1 MAATLITLI
10 VLLLHLV
17 HGAPAGSTDVDPA
30 VVTNV
35 NNLIKNEKWEDLC
48 KFQTQVE
55 SLKHYLMAQRRVKKI
70 LFKGLDKTLDYLKN
84 KTERYPAYDCPT
96 LVFTTLVKST
106 TTTEAVPFGENLNE
120 NLNEQATGTENP
132 QYVELCD
139 DCKIDYNEIDEVRE
153 DFNKVL
159 VEGKQTEM
167 STKNLIIL
175 VTTGIFGAILVG
187 LFIFLCIKVCSC

>member
-1 MAATLITLI
+1 MTSA
-10 VLLLHLV
+10 
-17 HGAPAGSTDVDPA
+17 
-30 VVTNV
+30 
-35 NNLIKNEKWEDLC
+35 
-48 KFQTQVE
+48 
-55 SLKHYLMAQRRVKKI
+55 I
-70 LFKGLDKTLDYLKN
+70 L
-84 KTERYPAYDCPT
+84 
-96 LVFTTLVKST
+96 S
-106 TTTEAVPFGENLNE
+106 
-120 NLNEQATGTENP
+120 

-187 LFIFLCIKVCSC
+187 LFIKVYKALKFALGFLYAARGIHQHWFAPVNCI